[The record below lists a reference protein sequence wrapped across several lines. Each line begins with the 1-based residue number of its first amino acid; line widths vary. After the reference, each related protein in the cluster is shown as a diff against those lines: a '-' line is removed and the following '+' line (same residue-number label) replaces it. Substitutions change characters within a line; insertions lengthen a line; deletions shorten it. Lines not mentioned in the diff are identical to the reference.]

1 MKGALETMM
10 AIRLLAIACAAAVLA
25 GCAAGVK
32 PPDQAAATAA
42 CARAC
47 KTFDKDGQCL
57 AYSEDIPQQCAEYFA
72 RACAAAPERCP
83 KGNAYALIRVWYA
96 TDRARIEGSAT
107 PIEFGAERSP
117 VSYGQLDV
125 SIPASHRLGNL
136 ETASALKFE
145 FAPDPAHHVVL
156 QSVTSL
162 PAKRFFDELGSR
174 IGESKTRDALVF
186 LHGYNVTFEDA
197 ARRTAQL
204 AYDLKFPGAPIFY
217 SWPSVGVTGAYTLDE
232 QSIEW
237 SQTHIKQF
245 LADVLSNTS
254 AERVYLI
261 AHSMGNRALTRAFIA
276 LLRERTD
283 LHSRV
288 RQIVLAAP
296 DIDADVFARD
306 LAPALVSSGV
316 ATTLYASA
324 DDKALLAS
332 KAVHGYARAGDGGPR
347 VLVIPGIETVDAT
360 GADMSFIG
368 HSYFA
373 NRTILSDLFYLVSEG
388 KPADSRFGLRRVVT
402 PQGAYWVYAP

>member
-1 MKGALETMM
+1 MTRFNSFAG
-10 AIRLLAIACAAAVLA
+10 LAV
-25 GCAAGVK
+25 AGVALLLDGCGAYVK
-32 PPDQAAATAA
+32 TPGQASDAAA
-42 CARAC
+42 CANAC
-47 KTFDKDGQCL
+47 KSFDKDGQCV
-57 AYSEDIPQQCAEYFA
+57 AYREDIPQQCAEHFA
-72 RACAAAPERCP
+72 RICVASPESCP
-83 KGNAYALIRVWYA
+83 KGNAYALVRVWYA
-96 TDRARIEGSAT
+96 TDRARVQANTTSIA
-107 PIEFGAERSP
+107 FGAERSP

-125 SIPASHRLGNL
+125 SIPATHRLGDL
-136 ETASALKFE
+136 ESPSALRLE
-145 FAPDPAHHVVL
+145 FATDPARHVVL
-156 QSVTSL
+156 HSVTSL
-162 PAKRFFDELGSR
+162 PAARFFDELGSR
-174 IGESKTRDALVF
+174 IQSSGTRDALVF
-186 LHGYNVTFEDA
+186 LHGYNVTFDDA

-204 AYDLKFPGAPIFY
+204 TYDLKFPGAPIFY
-217 SWPSVGVTGAYTLDE
+217 SWPSVGLTGAYTLDE

-245 LADVLSNTS
+245 LADLLSNTS

-261 AHSMGNRALTRAFIA
+261 AHSMGNRALTRAFVA
-276 LLRERTD
+276 LLRERSD
-283 LHSRV
+283 LQSRV

-296 DIDADVFARD
+296 DIDAEVFARD

-347 VLVIPGIETVDAT
+347 LLVIPGIETVDAT
-360 GADMSFIG
+360 GADTSFIS

-402 PQGAYWVYAP
+402 PQGPYWVYAP

>member
-1 MKGALETMM
+1 MM
-10 AIRLLAIACAAAVLA
+10 AVRLLAIACATAVLA
-25 GCAAGVK
+25 GCGAYVK
-32 PPDQAAATAA
+32 PPGQVSDSSA
-42 CARAC
+42 CAKAC

-57 AYSEDIPQQCAEYFA
+57 AYREDIPQQCAEYFA
-72 RACAAAPERCP
+72 RACATSPERCP
-83 KGNAYALIRVWYA
+83 KGNAYVLVRVWYA
-96 TDRARIEGSAT
+96 TDRARIKGDAT
-107 PIEFGAERSP
+107 PIDFGAERSP

-125 SIPASHRLGNL
+125 SIPASDRLGDL
-136 ETASALKFE
+136 ESPSALRLE
-145 FAPDPAHHVVL
+145 FAADPAHHIVL

-162 PAKRFFDELGSR
+162 PAARFFDELGSR
-174 IGESKTRDALVF
+174 IQASKTRDALVF
-186 LHGYNVTFEDA
+186 LHGYNVTFDDA

-204 AYDLKFPGAPIFY
+204 TYDLKFPGAPIFY
-217 SWPSVGVTGAYTLDE
+217 SWPSVGLTGAYTLDE

-245 LADVLSNTS
+245 LADVLNNTS

-283 LHSRV
+283 LQSRV

-296 DIDADVFARD
+296 DIDAEVFARD
-306 LAPALVSSGV
+306 LAPALASSGI
-316 ATTLYASA
+316 ATTLYCSA

-332 KAVHGYARAGDGGPR
+332 KAVHGYARAGDAGPR
-347 VLVIPGIETVDAT
+347 MLVIPGIETVDAT
-360 GADMSFIG
+360 GADTSFMG

-388 KPADSRFGLRRVVT
+388 KRADNRFGLRRVVT
-402 PQGAYWVYAP
+402 PQGPYWVYAP

>member
-1 MKGALETMM
+1 VCATAL
-10 AIRLLAIACAAAVLA
+10 LA
-25 GCAAGVK
+25 GCGAYVK
-32 PPDQAAATAA
+32 APDRVSDASA
-42 CARAC
+42 CAKAC

-57 AYSEDIPQQCAEYFA
+57 AYREDIPQQCAEYFA
-72 RACAAAPERCP
+72 RACAASPERCP
-83 KGNAYALIRVWYA
+83 KGNAYAVVRVWYA
-96 TDRARIEGSAT
+96 TDRAKVHGNAT
-107 PIEFGAERSP
+107 PIEFSAERSP

-125 SIPASHRLGNL
+125 SIPATHRLGDL
-136 ETASALKFE
+136 ESPSALRLE
-145 FAPDPAHHVVL
+145 FAADPAHHVVL

-162 PAKRFFDELGSR
+162 PAARFFDELGSR
-174 IGESKTRDALVF
+174 IHASKTRDALVF
-186 LHGYNVTFEDA
+186 LHGYNVTFDDA

-204 AYDLKFPGAPIFY
+204 TYDLKFPGAPIFY
-217 SWPSVGVTGAYTLDE
+217 SWPSVGMTGAYTLDE

-245 LADVLSNTS
+245 LADVLNNTS

-261 AHSMGNRALTRAFIA
+261 AHSMGNRALTRAFVA

-283 LHSRV
+283 LQSRV

-296 DIDADVFARD
+296 DIDAEVFARD

-332 KAVHGYARAGDGGPR
+332 KAVHGYARAGDAGPR

-360 GADMSFIG
+360 GADTSFMG

-373 NRTILSDLFYLVSEG
+373 NRTILSDLFYLVAEG

>member
-1 MKGALETMM
+1 
-10 AIRLLAIACAAAVLA
+10 
-25 GCAAGVK
+25 
-32 PPDQAAATAA
+32 
-42 CARAC
+42 
-47 KTFDKDGQCL
+47 
-57 AYSEDIPQQCAEYFA
+57 
-72 RACAAAPERCP
+72 
-83 KGNAYALIRVWYA
+83 VWYA
-96 TDRARIEGSAT
+96 TDRAKIQGDTTAVQ
-107 PIEFGAERSP
+107 FGTQRSP

-125 SIPASHRLGNL
+125 SIPAIHRLGDL
-136 ETASALKFE
+136 ESPSALRFE
-145 FAPDPAHHVVL
+145 FAADPARHVVL
-156 QSVTSL
+156 QSVESL
-162 PAKRFFDELGSR
+162 PAARFFDELGSR
-174 IGESKTRDALVF
+174 IRASKTRDALVF

-204 AYDLKFPGAPIFY
+204 TYDLKFPGAPIFY

-245 LADVLSNTS
+245 LADMLSNTS

-276 LLRERTD
+276 LLRERSD
-283 LHSRV
+283 LQSRV

-296 DIDADVFARD
+296 DIDAEVFARD
-306 LAPALVSSGV
+306 LAPVLVSSGV

-332 KAVHGYARAGDGGPR
+332 KAVHGYARAGDGGPH

-360 GADMSFIG
+360 GADTSFVG

-373 NRTILSDLFYLVSEG
+373 NRTILTDLFYLVSEG
-388 KPADSRFGLRRVVT
+388 KPADRRFGLRRVVT
-402 PQGAYWVYAP
+402 PQGPYWVYAP